1 MVNDSD
7 NGFEE
12 RANRQSR
19 PSKWAVSYLKTVKR
33 LTDKH
38 RVNPSHYYNGF
49 HNYEVPNL
57 SQRLL
62 DSPDSHRIHPMLFT
76 PVWCYQPTV

>member
-1 MVNDSD
+1 MTPITDSKK
-7 NGFEE
+7 EQ
-12 RANRQSR
+12 NRQSR
-19 PSKWAVSYLKTVKR
+19 RSKWAVSYLKTVKR

-38 RVNPSHYYNGF
+38 RVNPSHYNGL

-76 PVWCYQPTV
+76 PIWCHQLTV